1 MHEHAIPGLA
11 ERVVKIDAPMIDIS
25 STEISARLRA
35 GKSVRYLV
43 PQPALDYIVANGLY
57 KHERQ

>member
-1 MHEHAIPGLA
+1 MLDTPL
-11 ERVVKIDAPMIDIS
+11 VDVS
-25 STEISARLRA
+25 STEIAARLRA

-57 KHERQ
+57 RDEKSEATKDEE